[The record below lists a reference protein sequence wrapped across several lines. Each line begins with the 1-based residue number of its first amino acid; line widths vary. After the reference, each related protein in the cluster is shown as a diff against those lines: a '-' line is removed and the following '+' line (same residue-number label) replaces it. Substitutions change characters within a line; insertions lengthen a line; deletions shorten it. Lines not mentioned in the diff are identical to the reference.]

1 MDFFQQQDR
10 ARRNSFWMIV
20 FFIISV
26 VAVVVAVD
34 MVFYVA
40 FYEDLWNPKTVEAHV
55 NAVQTMIFATV
66 GTVLIIVIGTI
77 CRCVQL
83 LAGGGRSVAEQM
95 GGRLVDANTTDLQER
110 RYLNIVE
117 EMAIA
122 SGVPVPPAYI
132 MDAEPSINAFAAG
145 NSPEDAVVAVTR
157 GTLETLNRDELQGV
171 IGHEFSH
178 ILNGDMRTH
187 IRLLGITHGI
197 LLIYL
202 IGYGIFRMMTYMPVV
217 VNSSSDDDDNSSNSG
232 SVRLV
237 LILVSLWI
245 MLVGC
250 VGLFLS
256 NLIKSALSR
265 QREYLAD
272 ASSVQF
278 TRNPKGI
285 ANALKKIGGMN
296 PEKQV
301 MQSPVA
307 TEANHFFFTESTMS
321 FFQHLFASHPP
332 LEERI
337 RRLDPEFNPALAQEL
352 ARLAEENASGN
363 TGYARFAAVGNPGKS
378 SFAPATVQNLARNR
392 TQNGNI
398 LSNSLELRRKMVS
411 AYCAGERSL
420 ADIHSDVG
428 KVKKQKNAFPQNLEK
443 LPKTQEKPVSDTR
456 TLRETLGNA
465 LGASAYA
472 LALLTDARNTE
483 IYGVQEKIVQN
494 VLDGLLLSDYQWWLK
509 RIPYMS
515 APERLMN
522 LQLAIPTLKQLSP
535 RQYAPLRSAIRS
547 LIDAD
552 CIVDLNEFVIYSM
565 VCRQLDVF
573 FGLRRPS
580 TGNGV
585 MDLSAFRAATVV
597 FSRLAY
603 AGSTDANTRRKAFR
617 CGIQELGV
625 ADADLLQPTAC
636 ENPLLQKALARLDTL
651 DMNWKRRFLR
661 ACEAVM
667 MYDNVE
673 TDAEAVLY
681 YGISA
686 TLGMYR

>member
-10 ARRNSFWMIV
+10 ARRNSFWMIL

-40 FYEDLWNPKTVEAHV
+40 FYEDLWNPKTVEAHR

-66 GTVLIIVIGTI
+66 GTVLVIVIGTI
-77 CRCVQL
+77 YRCIQL
-83 LAGGGRSVAEQM
+83 RTGGGRSVAEQM
-95 GGRLVDANTTDLQER
+95 GARLVDSNTTDLQER

-132 MDAEPSINAFAAG
+132 METEPSINAFAAG

-237 LILVSLWI
+237 LILVSLWV

-285 ANALKKIGGMN
+285 ANALKKIGGMD

-301 MQSPVA
+301 MQSQA
-307 TEANHFFFTESTMS
+307 AAEANHFFFTESTMS
-321 FFQHLFASHPP
+321 FFQRLFASHPP
-332 LEERI
+332 LQERI

-352 ARLAEENASGN
+352 TRLAEENASGN
-363 TGYARFAAVGNPGKS
+363 TGYARFAAVGNVGKS
-378 SFAPATVQNLARNR
+378 TPVPVQVQNFAISPV
-392 TQNGNI
+392 QNQAPKVNI
-398 LSNSLELRRKMVS
+398 SPNSQELRQKMVS
-411 AYCAGERSL
+411 VYQTEERSL
-420 ADIHSDVG
+420 ADMLRDAERTE
-428 KVKKQKNAFPQNLEK
+428 KQKKNTPQNVK
-443 LPKTQEKPVSDTR
+443 RTQTTPKKPAKS
-456 TLRETLGNA
+456 
-465 LGASAYA
+465 AS
-472 LALLTDARNTE
+472 
-483 IYGVQEKIVQN
+483 
-494 VLDGLLLSDYQWWLK
+494 
-509 RIPYMS
+509 
-515 APERLMN
+515 
-522 LQLAIPTLKQLSP
+522 
-535 RQYAPLRSAIRS
+535 
-547 LIDAD
+547 
-552 CIVDLNEFVIYSM
+552 
-565 VCRQLDVF
+565 
-573 FGLRRPS
+573 
-580 TGNGV
+580 
-585 MDLSAFRAATVV
+585 
-597 FSRLAY
+597 
-603 AGSTDANTRRKAFR
+603 
-617 CGIQELGV
+617 
-625 ADADLLQPTAC
+625 
-636 ENPLLQKALARLDTL
+636 
-651 DMNWKRRFLR
+651 
-661 ACEAVM
+661 
-667 MYDNVE
+667 
-673 TDAEAVLY
+673 
-681 YGISA
+681 
-686 TLGMYR
+686 

>member
-10 ARRNSFWMIV
+10 ARRNSFWMIL

-40 FYEDLWNPKTVEAHV
+40 FYEDLWNPKTVEAHR
-55 NAVQTMIFATV
+55 NAVQTMIFAAV
-66 GTVLIIVIGTI
+66 GTVLVIVIGTI
-77 CRCVQL
+77 YRCIQL
-83 LAGGGRSVAEQM
+83 RTGGGRSVAEQM
-95 GGRLVDANTTDLQER
+95 GARLVDPNTTDLQER

-132 MDAEPSINAFAAG
+132 MDTEPSINAFAAG

-217 VNSSSDDDDNSSNSG
+217 VSSSSDDDENSSNSG

-237 LILVSLWI
+237 LILVSLWV

-285 ANALKKIGGMN
+285 ANALKKIGGMD

-301 MQSPVA
+301 MQSQA
-307 TEANHFFFTESTMS
+307 AAEANHFFFTESTMS
-321 FFQHLFASHPP
+321 FFQRLFASHPP
-332 LEERI
+332 LQERI

-352 ARLAEENASGN
+352 TRLAEENASGN
-363 TGYARFAAVGNPGKS
+363 TGYARFAAVGNVKKS
-378 SFAPATVQNLARNR
+378 VSSPVQVQNLAPKV
-392 TQNGNI
+392 NI
-398 LSNSLELRRKMVS
+398 SPNSQELRQKMVS
-411 AYCAGERSL
+411 VYHAEERSL
-420 ADIHSDVG
+420 ADMLRDAE
-428 KVKKQKNAFPQNLEK
+428 KTEKQRKNAPQNAK
-443 LPKTQEKPVSDTR
+443 KIQTTPKKPSKSVSDTR
-456 TLRETLGNA
+456 TLREMIGNT
-465 LGASAYA
+465 LGASAYV
-472 LALLTDARNTE
+472 LALLTDTRKEE
-483 IYGVQEKIVQN
+483 IYGAQKKIVQN
-494 VLDGLLLSDYQWWLK
+494 VLNGILLPDYEWWLK
-509 RIPYMS
+509 RVPYMS
-515 APERLMN
+515 APKQLMN

-535 RQYAPLRSAIRS
+535 QQYTTIRTAIRS

-552 CIVDLNEFVIYSM
+552 HVVDLNEFVIYSM
-565 VCRQLDVF
+565 VCRQLDVV

-585 MDLSAFRAATVV
+585 MDLSMFRAATVV

-603 AGSTDANTRRKAFR
+603 AGSTDINIQRKAFR
-617 CGIQELGV
+617 RGIQELGV
-625 ADADLLQPTAC
+625 ADADLLQPPMC
-636 ENPLLQKALARLDTL
+636 ENPLLQNALARLDTL
-651 DMNWKRRFLR
+651 DMDWKRHFLH
-661 ACEAVM
+661 ACESVI
-667 MYDNVE
+667 MYDHVE
-673 TDAEAVLY
+673 TDGEAVLY

-686 TLGMYR
+686 TLGIYN